1 MGSKLENE
9 FYEDKQKG
17 VFNGDLGYISKIDKE
32 NNKVT
37 VLFDDVRSVEYTRD
51 NLDELALA
59 YAMTIH
65 KSQGSEFPVVVIPI
79 YRAAPML
86 LTRNLIYTA
95 ITRASKA
102 VVLVGISDYL
112 VKMIENNRTVKRYS
126 NLSKK
131 LREQNEIKRN

>member
-1 MGSKLENE
+1 M
-9 FYEDKQKG
+9 
-17 VFNGDLGYISKIDKE
+17 
-32 NNKVT
+32 
-37 VLFDDVRSVEYTRD
+37 RSVEYSTE

-65 KSQGSEFPVVVIPI
+65 KSQGSEFPVVVIPL
-79 YRAAPML
+79 YPAAPML

-102 VVLVGISDYL
+102 VVLVGRSEYL

-126 NLSKK
+126 NLAEK
-131 LREQNEIKRN
+131 LRKQNEINGK